1 MGGHRHADCHA
12 IDVWGRVGD
21 FAAALHHRNGDGRGS
36 RGPAFET
43 YAGRNLGAFALGIFT
58 LGLICTVLR
67 VERGAYH
74 YAGITLVVVML
85 IVYTQ
90 RPWLVAVHR
99 FVEISIGLAVGLML
113 SALWPE
119 PQPNR

>member
-1 MGGHRHADCHA
+1 M
-12 IDVWGRVGD
+12 
-21 FAAALHHRNGDGRGS
+21 
-36 RGPAFET
+36 
-43 YAGRNLGAFALGIFT
+43 
-58 LGLICTVLR
+58 
-67 VERGAYH
+67 ERGAYH